1 MANDKD
7 TLIGMGFD
15 SARVEW
21 ALKATGNRGLQPAM
35 DHLFENEGKSIP
47 DLGSVSES
55 TSRPARDAM
64 DVDDDEDAEA
74 LKSLGAKSIKC
85 SECGKVF
92 RNTAVA
98 QFHAEKSGHDQ
109 FEESTEEIKPLTEE
123 EKKQKLAELRQKMV
137 EKRAKKAEEEAKE
150 HKISE
155 TIRRKTGKDMGQIK
169 EEMEKK
175 QALKDAEQKKK
186 DKIDDARAKAAIKAQ
201 IEADKKA
208 RAEKFAREK
217 ALRHGQEIID
227 APAAAPVPSASTSV
241 PSGIAGKDFKET
253 RLQIRMS
260 TGGQPYTTTLPSD
273 APLREVAEFL
283 AGQVLAVDVETISLM
298 QHFPRKAFSQSDFSK
313 SLRELGLT
321 PSAVL
326 IATLLEYA
334 QPCMLYNVYYPN
346 AIPFCH

>member
-15 SARVEW
+15 AARVDW
-21 ALKATGNRGLQPAM
+21 AMKATGNRGLQPAM
-35 DHLFENEGKSIP
+35 DHLFENEGRPIP
-47 DLGSVSES
+47 DLSAVSES
-55 TSRPARDAM
+55 ASRPARDAM

-74 LKSLGAKSIKC
+74 LKTLGLKANEVEAKSIKC

-123 EKKQKLAELRQKMV
+123 EKKQKLAELRQKMI
-137 EKRAKKAEEEAKE
+137 EKREKKAIEDAKE
-150 HKISE
+150 QKASE
-155 TIRRKTGKDMGQIK
+155 TIRRKAGKDLGQIK
-169 EEMEKK
+169 EDMEKR
-175 QALKDAEQKKK
+175 QAMKDAEQKKK
-186 DKIDDARAKAAIKAQ
+186 DKIEDARAKAAVKAQ

-217 ALRHGQEIID
+217 ALRHGEQIID
-227 APAAAPVPSASTSV
+227 APASAPVASASTPASTGV
-241 PSGIAGKDFKET
+241 AGKDFKET

-260 TGGQPYTTTLPSD
+260 TGGQPYTTTLSSD

-283 AGQVLAVDVETISLM
+283 AGQTLAVDVETITFA
-298 QHFPRKAFSQSDFSK
+298 QHFPRKAFSKSDFTK

-326 IATLLEYA
+326 IAT
-334 QPCMLYNVYYPN
+334 PPS
-346 AIPFCH
+346 P

>member
-7 TLIGMGFD
+7 ALLGMGFEA
-15 SARVEW
+15 ARVDW

-35 DHLFENEGKSIP
+35 DFLFEHEGQPIP
-47 DLGSVSES
+47 DLSAITES

-74 LKSLGAKSIKC
+74 LKSLGDKVANDIEAKSIKC

-98 QFHAEKSGHDQ
+98 QFHAEKSGHQ
-109 FEESTEEIKPLTEE
+109 EFEESTEEIKPLTEE
-123 EKKQKLAELRQKMV
+123 EKREKLAELRQKMA
-137 EKRAKKAEEEAKE
+137 EKRERKVIEDAKE
-150 HKISE
+150 QKASE
-155 TIRRKTGKDMGQIK
+155 TLRRKAGKDMGAIK
-169 EEMEKK
+169 EEMEKR

-186 DKIDDARAKAAIKAQ
+186 DKIEDAKARAAIKAQ

-217 ALRHGQEIID
+217 ALRHGEEIVD
-227 APAAAPVPSASTSV
+227 APASAPVPSGSAAPASGV
-241 PSGIAGKDFKET
+241 AGKDFKET

-260 TGGQPYTTTLPSD
+260 TGGQPYTTTLSSD

-283 AGQVLAVDVETISLM
+283 AGQSLAVDVETISFA
-298 QHFPRKAFSQSDFSK
+298 QHFPRKAFSKSDFSK

-326 IATLLEYA
+326 IAT
-334 QPCMLYNVYYPN
+334 PP
-346 AIPFCH
+346 